1 MVDLVQ
7 VTVDGLPV
15 RVSGDYLGV
24 KVELERGRD
33 ELLLQVDS
41 ERLAV
46 VGTELRVKGGA
57 KGRTMKGVR
66 IETYFIMAKQTRLTQ
81 RSYCWP
87 TR

>member
-1 MVDLVQ
+1 MQ

-57 KGRTMKGVR
+57 KGWKIKGVR
-66 IETYFIMAKQTRLTQ
+66 TRPI
-81 RSYCWP
+81 S
-87 TR
+87 